1 MRLWTTLI
9 KSDCAFQHK
18 TIQTI
23 SRKSKIMLA
32 VLFRIKC
39 LKKCSR
45 SQIMLKKSA
54 STIGKSLTGPTL
66 MVLKGLG
73 RMSWLYYDTCK
84 LLDVLIFSKQDDKLL
99 KKSELLSA
107 VLLKRYS
114 SKGVWVTLEDINMLF
129 SLSLLKIQS
138 FRWYSERWLH
148 MSRSRHNL
156 WYSSTNEINLK
167 LKWQLEWNEHFK
179 RSPK

>member
-73 RMSWLYYDTCK
+73 KMSWLYYDTCK
-84 LLDVLIFSKQDDKLL
+84 LLDVLIFSEQDDKRW
-99 KKSELLSA
+99 KKKWTVQCSVVK
-107 VLLKRYS
+107 VLF
-114 SKGVWVTLEDINMLF
+114 KGVWVALEDINMLF

-138 FRWYSERWLH
+138 FQWYSERWLH
-148 MSRSRHNL
+148 MSDQDLSRV
-156 WYSSTNEINLK
+156 S
-167 LKWQLEWNEHFK
+167 
-179 RSPK
+179 